1 MLEVVGYDLNDKEDV
16 LDNVS
21 GEKNAECKFSSR
33 RPRDDATVDFDWHL
47 IGLWRRMETKQQL
60 RNLEGYV

>member
-1 MLEVVGYDLNDKEDV
+1 VLEVVGCDLNDKEDV

-21 GEKNAECKFSSR
+21 GKKTAEFKVSRR
-33 RPRDDATVDFDWHL
+33 RPRDDPTVDWHL

>member
-1 MLEVVGYDLNDKEDV
+1 VLEVVGYDLNDKEDV

-21 GEKNAECKFSSR
+21 EKKNAECKFSSR
-33 RPRDDATVDFDWHL
+33 RPRDDPTVDWHL